1 MAIKQSEI
9 KNIIRKYRLELP
21 VYVTCPRMPSLEDY
35 VKKLEIIWQTHWLT
49 NNGPF
54 HTEI

>member
-21 VYVTCPRMPSLEDY
+21 VYVTCPRMPILEDY
-35 VKKLEIIWQTHWLT
+35 VKKLEMSLLHNTKNAT
-49 NNGPF
+49 TKPRF
-54 HTEI
+54 